1 MKDYDPMY
9 DNRKSYKRVRLIPR
23 REVHRLHFF
32 ASEGRRMNAAKLE
45 LAFRNGEDKIV
56 AKTIIY
62 NDKDCTIVRW
72 FDHRYY
78 AIPLRSRHLYVKPYS
93 MTLAKYK
100 QLNGKLA

>member
-1 MKDYDPMY
+1 MKKM
-9 DNRKSYKRVRLIPR
+9 KSYKHVRLIPR
-23 REVHRLHFF
+23 REVSRLYFF
-32 ASEGRRMNAAKLE
+32 ASEGRQINAAKLE

-62 NDKDCTIVRW
+62 NDEDCAIVRW

-78 AIPLRSRHLYVKPYS
+78 VIPFRSRHLYAKPYH

-100 QLNGKLA
+100 QLNERI

>member
-1 MKDYDPMY
+1 MKKI
-9 DNRKSYKRVRLIPR
+9 KSYRHVRRISREEVR
-23 REVHRLHFF
+23 RLSFF
-32 ASEGRRMNAAKLE
+32 ASEGRKLNAAKTE
-45 LAFRNGEDKIV
+45 LAFRNGAGTIV

-62 NDKDCTIVRW
+62 NDDDCAIVRW

-78 AIPLRSRHLYVKPYS
+78 VIPFRSRHLYTKPYS